1 MTKGIAGIGKTVSV
15 KKFILDW
22 ANGKTNTQLDFI
34 FVLPFRELNLVDND
48 QLSLETLVKD
58 FHLELKNIAV
68 SRIFANHKILFI
80 FDGLDE
86 SQLELNFKKAKRLT
100 DPTKESSVD
109 TIVTNL
115 IREHLLP
122 SALVW
127 ITSRPGAVQRIPR
140 EYVHQMTEV
149 TGFKDEQKKEYFMK
163 RFNDQIVAQKIVEI
177 ITTSRS
183 LFIMCHIPIFC
194 WIASKVLAH
203 LLEAKQDNTQNETTE
218 LPTTLTEMY
227 TYFLSI
233 HLQKETEKYNNQEE
247 TDEDIFTCNKDFIL
261 KLGRMAFESLK
272 EQKLIFNA
280 NDLKSYSLD
289 VQKAGIYCG
298 LCTEILKQENPVQK
312 KKKFYCFVHLTVQ
325 EYFAA
330 LFVYNCFATKTIDS
344 LSLKDFLLD
353 GSEEELKS
361 TLDAH
366 PVDLPLDELIEISIA
381 NSTSRKTGELDMFL
395 RFLIGLSL
403 QKTQELLQGLI
414 QQTENH
420 SSVVEEIKSSLRD
433 IDLMDCSPERCLN
446 LVHCWLELKD
456 SSLQQDLQEFLK
468 PNHSQ
473 ETPLTPVLCS
483 VLAYTLLISKE
494 PLDEFNLQKYKPS
507 HRGIF
512 RLIPAVRNC
521 RKAMGVESLIDGL
534 MNSECKLEG
543 LSLSGYG
550 LEAEEE
556 LADVVKSLIPSLKEL
571 ELSGY
576 ITRGRIYSV
585 LSDGLGSLEKLRLN
599 QNGMIT
605 GICKELVTSFTS
617 NPCFLQELEL
627 SYTTFKDSEMEILC
641 TGLMS
646 TNCHLKMLSLSHNRL
661 TKEGCKMLA
670 SPLTSKQTCLMDLD
684 LSYNDLEDSGVEALC
699 NALINPHCGLRILRL
714 SFCKVTKDGCATLA
728 SSLRSTHCSI
738 KELDLSFNY
747 LTDEGAKMLTE
758 IQTDSRWS
766 LEKLNVDQNEEC
778 WFDLKLLRQYACD
791 LTLDPDT
798 AGVQI
803 ILTED
808 NRKATFTNE
817 KQSYPANP
825 ARFDGR
831 SLLCRQ
837 GLRGRH
843 YWEAEC
849 VKADVGVAYNSI
861 KRVDDS
867 SSQYTL
873 GGNEKSWCLKYEGE
887 YEHNSFHV
895 MLPHLTSQS
904 MVGVYLD
911 WPAGILS
918 FFEVFPD
925 TLTHLYTVHTTFT
938 DPLYPGFSVD
948 NSVLLCKII

>member
-1 MTKGIAGIGKTVSV
+1 MEEADWVDSNRANLIQTITAVLPIADKMVEENIIHNETYNRIRAEKTSQDQMRELYHHLRTTTTKSAFYRILHNIQPSIFETEDSINKVLKTHKDSLREKFEYEFEGTEVDHKDKKALDQIYTELQIIQGESEIVNNEHEIWEVEDKSRCQGFVGTTIKCNDIFNRGSGRAIRKVMTKGIAGIGKTVSV

-646 TNCHLKMLSLSHNRL
+646 TNCHLKMLRVNSLLSN
-661 TKEGCKMLA
+661 EPQG
-670 SPLTSKQTCLMDLD
+670 QT
-684 LSYNDLEDSGVEALC
+684 A
-699 NALINPHCGLRILRL
+699 AP
-714 SFCKVTKDGCATLA
+714 A
-728 SSLRSTHCSI
+728 SSEYQIVKAVLKRMRSDDSQDGFL
-738 KELDLSFNY
+738 E
-747 LTDEGAKMLTE
+747 LTE
-758 IQTDSRWS
+758 IRRTPDTNSEHFWIFRECAS
-766 LEKLNVDQNEEC
+766 QNE
-778 WFDLKLLRQYACD
+778 QH
-791 LTLDPDT
+791 
-798 AGVQI
+798 G
-803 ILTED
+803 
-808 NRKATFTNE
+808 
-817 KQSYPANP
+817 
-825 ARFDGR
+825 
-831 SLLCRQ
+831 
-837 GLRGRH
+837 
-843 YWEAEC
+843 
-849 VKADVGVAYNSI
+849 AD
-861 KRVDDS
+861 
-867 SSQYTL
+867 
-873 GGNEKSWCLKYEGE
+873 
-887 YEHNSFHV
+887 
-895 MLPHLTSQS
+895 
-904 MVGVYLD
+904 
-911 WPAGILS
+911 
-918 FFEVFPD
+918 
-925 TLTHLYTVHTTFT
+925 
-938 DPLYPGFSVD
+938 
-948 NSVLLCKII
+948 